1 VLPENITTWDDYA
14 ARQAAWETGED
25 LSGHLAGSI
34 KPVHTRKRRSVSE
47 AKESSLA
54 GLLMQA
60 IHLAGTRRGRLSQ
73 AESIREQTLL
83 EVLTA
88 AIRRAG

>member
-1 VLPENITTWDDYA
+1 VLPDNITTWDDYT
-14 ARQAAWETGED
+14 ARQAARETGED
-25 LSGHLAGSI
+25 LAGQLAGSI
-34 KPVHTRKRRSVSE
+34 KPAHARKRRHGGE

-60 IHLAGTRRGRLSQ
+60 IHLAVTRRGRLSQ
-73 AESIREQTLL
+73 AESVREQTLL

-88 AIRRAG
+88 AIWRAQ

>member
-1 VLPENITTWDDYA
+1 MQPDTTWDDFTARRA
-14 ARQAAWETGED
+14 AQDAGEE
-25 LSGHLAGSI
+25 LSLAGSI
-34 KPVHTRKRRSVSE
+34 KPVRAHKRRTIE
-47 AKESSLA
+47 AKQASLA

-73 AESIREQTLL
+73 AESVREQTLL

-88 AIRRAG
+88 SIRRTQ

>member
-1 VLPENITTWDDYA
+1 MQPDHVTTWDDYT
-14 ARQAAWETGED
+14 ARQAARETGENP
-25 LSGHLAGSI
+25 SGQLAASI
-34 KPVHTRKRRSVSE
+34 KPVRARKRRPAFE

-60 IHLAGTRRGRLSQ
+60 IQLAGARRGRLSQ
-73 AESIREQTLL
+73 AERVREQTLL

-88 AIRRAG
+88 TIRRAQ